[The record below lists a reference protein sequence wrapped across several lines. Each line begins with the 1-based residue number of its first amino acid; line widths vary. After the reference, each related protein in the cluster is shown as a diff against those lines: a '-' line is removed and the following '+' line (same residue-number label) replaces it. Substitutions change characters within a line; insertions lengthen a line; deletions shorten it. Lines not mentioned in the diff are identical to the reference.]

1 MFVPYHQRQES
12 YTPEISPVEL
22 VTPQSYTGSNR
33 VLSFEQAR
41 SAHGRFQSGGQR
53 SPREGRVSTGGAGAA
68 VVSCDVNA
76 LVAVVALS
84 DTARLPVQCELAASG
99 HRVLLA
105 TRKPS
110 STGLHG
116 TPWTPPDD
124 LHDLRGDVRNTQ
136 SSASSSPG
144 PYPAGISRS
153 RATGRRPRLGVPTTP
168 GEFIDHP
175 SDTAGDG
182 RLDAVRRELSVTRCA
197 QPTGTGRPNITD

>member
-22 VTPQSYTGSNR
+22 VTPSPTLGVTGS
-33 VLSFEQAR
+33 SR
-41 SAHGRFQSGGQR
+41 SNERGQCMGASNPGDNGRHAKGAF
-53 SPREGRVSTGGAGAA
+53 STGGAGAA
-68 VVSCDVNA
+68 VVSWDVNA

-168 GEFIDHP
+168 REFIDHP